1 MKMTTP
7 ANEVSREKLLERD
20 VMIQFQEIRRLREE
34 NEKLKAIVENVREWV
49 NLHESN

>member
-1 MKMTTP
+1 MNVP

-34 NEKLKAIVENVREWV
+34 NAKLKAIVENVREWV
-49 NLHESN
+49 NLYESK